1 MGPRRGSGARLDETF
16 RPMTGLTRASQPNR
30 GSQDGQDGPSRRFLK
45 GVLVLVVVIAAVG
58 VMGVITRA
66 FPRSGTL
73 ESGRRQLQAMK
84 DDPMVAY
91 RAPGT
96 TLRSK
101 KDHAGSIDTFGA
113 ETPSSVRRVFEMK
126 GEPGDV
132 IAAYR
137 QAAQASGW
145 RFVIDGC
152 SRGERATGAVFG
164 KSLSGFDATL
174 VLRGQLDRARPPEW
188 KPDESRGLYEDQRR
202 ELIVTLDTGTA
213 SARDLPVRAGFERN
227 DIHCLRNLDLSD
239 PDLQPPKASRQAVRE
254 LCSRFPLA
262 AARVIV
268 PEVHHAELEPAYQE
282 CWVEDSVGFPILIV
296 HAAGPRALYL
306 DSRVAARQATSEIFL
321 FSVDGRTDDPDR
333 VESWY
338 VGTPGGPYVVGFGGG
353 WSHRTDLDDA
363 LFRLARLFSE
373 MTRR

>member
-1 MGPRRGSGARLDETF
+1 
-16 RPMTGLTRASQPNR
+16 
-30 GSQDGQDGPSRRFLK
+30 
-45 GVLVLVVVIAAVG
+45 
-58 VMGVITRA
+58 MGVIGRA
-66 FPRSGTL
+66 LPFSGTL
-73 ESGRRQLQAMK
+73 ESGRQQLQVMK
-84 DDPMVAY
+84 DDPVVAF

-101 KDHAGSIDTFGA
+101 KDHAGSVDTFGA

-132 IAAYR
+132 ISAYR
-137 QAAQASGW
+137 EAAEASGW
-145 RFVIDGC
+145 TFVIDGC

-164 KSLSGFDATL
+164 KSLSGFDARL

-202 ELIVTLDTGTA
+202 ELIVTMDTGTA
-213 SARDLPVRAGFERN
+213 SARSLPVRTGFERN
-227 DIHCLRNLDLSD
+227 DVHCLRNLDLSD
-239 PDLQPPKASRQAVRE
+239 PDVQAPKASRQAVRE

-262 AARVIV
+262 AAQVIV
-268 PEVHHAELEPAYQE
+268 PEVHHAELEPAYEE
-282 CWVEDSVGFPILIV
+282 CWVADSVGFPILIV
-296 HAAGPRALYL
+296 HAAGPRALYV
-306 DSRVAARQATSEIFL
+306 DSRVAARQATNEIFL

-353 WSHRTDLDDA
+353 WNRRIDFDDA
-363 LFRLARLFSE
+363 LSRLARLFAE
-373 MTRR
+373 TTRR